1 MVSHP
6 TPPALPG
13 FPLLGNALDFRRD
26 PIDVVRRG
34 YERFGRVFSIR
45 LGPKP
50 IAVILGPANNKFFF
64 TQTDTMLSMREVYK
78 FVIPMFG
85 EVLQAA
91 EPPEY
96 KEQRTVMLPA
106 FHREALDSYVE
117 RMVHETLAWLEALGD
132 EGEFDLWS
140 SFEQLSMHI
149 AASTLM
155 GCDFRQRMGPAFWA
169 LYRDLA
175 GGMEFVLP
183 TNLPLPRFR
192 RRDRAKIELRAML
205 GPIIADR
212 RTRSSSQNDFLQTLV
227 EATYSDG
234 RSLTE
239 DMIIGMILSLI
250 FAAYDTTAAQAS
262 WSLVQL
268 IQHPHWQAVVLDEL
282 QAVLRGGASHTNVHS
297 VHQLTR
303 LEWALKETVRM
314 RPITTMLWRHTAVP
328 YDLDGYHIPRGWI
341 TMICPP
347 VSHRLPDV
355 FSNPDLYDPERFSPE
370 RAEDRSDPFTLV
382 NFGGGVHR
390 CLGVRFAFNEM
401 KVILALL
408 LQSYALELVN
418 PAPRPDYSTGIT
430 RPESPCCVRYRR
442 RVYQ

>member
-1 MVSHP
+1 MSAP

-26 PIDVVRRG
+26 PIDVVWRG

-45 LGPKP
+45 LGLKP
-50 IAVILGPANNKFFF
+50 IAVILGPANNQFFF
-64 TQTDTMLSMREVYK
+64 TQTDTILSMREVYK

-85 EVLQAA
+85 RVLQAA

-96 KEQRTVMLPA
+96 KEQRTILLPA
-106 FHREALDSYVE
+106 FRREALDSYVE
-117 RMVHETLAWLEALGD
+117 GMARETLTWLEALGN

-140 SFEQLSMHI
+140 SFEQLSMYI

-155 GCDFRQRMGPAFWA
+155 GRDFRQRMGPAFWA

-192 RRDRAKIELRAML
+192 RRDQAKIELRAML
-205 GPIIADR
+205 GRIIADR
-212 RTRSSSQNDFLQTLV
+212 RAHPSSQNDFLQTLV

-234 RSLTE
+234 RGLTE
-239 DMIIGMILSLI
+239 DTIIGMILSLI

-262 WSLVQL
+262 WGLIQL
-268 IQHPHWQAVVLDEL
+268 IQHPHWQTVVLDEVRE
-282 QAVLRGGASHTNVHS
+282 VLCGGKSHVD
-297 VHQLTR
+297 VQRLRELTR

-314 RPITTMLWRHTAVP
+314 WPITTMLWRHTAVP

-370 RAEDRSDPFTLV
+370 RTENRTDPFTLV

-390 CLGVRFAFNEM
+390 CLGVHFAFNEM

-418 PAPRPDYSTGIT
+418 PTPRPDYSAGIT
-430 RPESPCCVRYRR
+430 RPESPCWVKYRR
-442 RVYQ
+442 RV